1 MYCTCLFCHGALS
14 ANTLVEHFPVGRRL
28 AFDPARGRLWVVC
41 PRCGRWNLTP
51 IEERWEA
58 IEECERLYT
67 GTRLHAS
74 TDHVG
79 LARLREGL
87 ELVRIGAPQRPE
99 FAAWRYGSQFGRRRR
114 VTYAQVGLGL
124 GALGAVIVGGAAA
137 GVGVGGFGYMMW
149 QAGKAIVNGSPSKVI
164 ARLAEPGGAEIT
176 VRRKH
181 LPHLRLFAEGDAWA
195 LGVPHRRQLVRFGGD
210 EGLRAAAQL
219 LPSLNRFG
227 GTREQVDTAVRMLE
241 HDPDPMHYFGT
252 AARVAAH
259 GQRTVDVDSAPGRL
273 AALPDPVRLALEMAA
288 HEETERR
295 AMEGEL
301 LALEAAWRDAEEIAA
316 IADDMFL
323 PQSVTDFIRRH
334 RPSGS

>member
-1 MYCTCLFCHGALS
+1 M
-14 ANTLVEHFPVGRRL
+14 
-28 AFDPARGRLWVVC
+28 VC

-51 IEERWEA
+51 LEERWEA
-58 IEECERLYT
+58 IEECERLFA
-67 GTRLHAS
+67 GTRLRAS
-74 TDHVG
+74 TEQVG

-124 GALGAVIVGGAAA
+124 GALGVVIVGGAAA
-137 GVGVGGFGYMMW
+137 GVGVGGFGYMAW
-149 QAGKAIVNGSPSKVI
+149 QLGKVIVNGSPSKVI
-164 ARLAEPGGAEIT
+164 ARLAAPEGPEVT

-181 LPHLRLFAEGDAWA
+181 LPHLHLFAEGDAWA
-195 LGVPHRRQLVRFGGD
+195 LGVPHSRRLVRFDGD

-227 GTREQVDTAVRMLE
+227 GTREQVDAAVRLLE

-252 AARVAAH
+252 AARAAGCGPPAADAH
-259 GQRTVDVDSAPGRL
+259 AAPGKL
-273 AALPDPVRLALEMAA
+273 AALPEPVRLALEMAA

-301 LALEAAWRDAEEIAA
+301 LLLEEAWRDAEEIAA

-334 RPSGS
+334 RREEPPMTPGEKEKG